1 MWIEYQCE
9 TKQKRKTVPFFV
21 YQYHN
26 VSWSSLFDN
35 NSLSYTFT
43 CKHGIRKEL
52 QIFIFHFFRTRSR
65 SLCFLFL
72 CFTFLFGFSAV
83 KRHDAACG
91 KSHFASLNFVVLIQH
106 FNFFSLQSAQRTY
119 ICICFTVRI
128 CTIFVI
134 IYPANFSQLCR
145 LRNDLYGAA
154 RLFRM
159 ITLIVCCQRGF
170 YAKCIE
176 SSRFSVCFY
185 YHYYYYSLNTHEK

>member
-1 MWIEYQCE
+1 MRNKTEKKNRAVFLFINITMSADLLFSIIIRFLTLLLANTEYEKNC
-9 TKQKRKTVPFFV
+9 KFLYFIFFV
-21 YQYHN
+21 LVPVHYVFYFYVLPFCSDFPPSN
-26 VSWSSLFDN
+26 
-35 NSLSYTFT
+35 
-43 CKHGIRKEL
+43 GMM
-52 QIFIFHFFRTRSR
+52 QI
-65 SLCFLFL
+65 
-72 CFTFLFGFSAV
+72 
-83 KRHDAACG
+83 KAACG
-91 KSHFASLNFVVLIQH
+91 KSNFSSLNFVVLIQH

-145 LRNDLYGAA
+145 LRNDLCGAA

-170 YAKCIE
+170 YAKCSE